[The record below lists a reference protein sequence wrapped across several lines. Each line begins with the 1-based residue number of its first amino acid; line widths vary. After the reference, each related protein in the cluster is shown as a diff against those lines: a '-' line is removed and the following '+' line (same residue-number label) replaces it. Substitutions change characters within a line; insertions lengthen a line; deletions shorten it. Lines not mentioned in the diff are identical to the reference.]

1 MKEKILYNKNK
12 YIVGITENGE
22 LFESY
27 ANLYNKRILGGAAYY
42 IKELQSK
49 IENLKAE
56 LNIISS
62 NAIQ

>member
-27 ANLYNKRILGGAAYY
+27 ANLYNKRILSGAAYY